1 MKLTKN
7 LRGKR
12 VRIGFK
18 DPEAIV
24 TPAKWNHALVTYY
37 TSELDDDKGENIEI
51 SLDNDPTSYVVYGDE
66 IKSIE
71 VVK

>member
-12 VRIGFK
+12 VRIVFK
-18 DPEAIV
+18 DHEAVV
-24 TPAKWNHALVTYY
+24 TPEKWSHALVTYY
-37 TSELDDDKGENIEI
+37 TSKLDDDNGENIEV

-66 IKSIE
+66 IKSIDI
-71 VVK
+71 VK